1 MKTGIYLSYVGLGAN
16 LLHLSYC
23 HQIAKKNGPVTI
35 ITLCKNLEAAL
46 ADDPLIEKVFYI
58 DQYHK
63 KLIDVFSLAKI
74 LKSFNFRDLLIFYPS
89 IRLYLSAKLAGIKNV
104 CIYNFFKKKN
114 LHLIKAAK
122 KLTEDFLKIN
132 NCPTETNFF
141 VKKEKLDKVY
151 KEYKNNKFKIVIGAG
166 SSGPTTRWGSKNF
179 SELINQ
185 LNKSDDYFFF
195 LLCGPNEKDIEN
207 EIISK
212 LLKENYIT
220 LSDKNIENLI
230 PYLCASDMY
239 VGNDSFG
246 SHITSQSG
254 KKSIVMLLDSPKAY
268 TDYSQNYHRMVP
280 KGFDIEKITHGTNA
294 DPNLIT
300 VEEVIKTINHFKK
313 LI

>member
-1 MKTGIYLSYVGLGAN
+1 MKTGIYLSYVGLGVN

-89 IRLYLSAKLAGIKNV
+89 IRLYLSSKLAGIKNV
-104 CIYNFFKKKN
+104 WIYDFFKKKN
-114 LHLIKAAK
+114 LHLVKTAK
-122 KLTEDFLKIN
+122 KLTEDYLQIN

-141 VKKEKLDKVY
+141 ITKEKLDKIY
-151 KEYKNNKFKIVIGAG
+151 NECDKSKFKIVIGAG

-179 SELINQ
+179 SELINK

-195 LLCGPNEKDIEN
+195 LLCGPNEKEIES
-207 EIISK
+207 EIILNLNK
-212 LLKENYIT
+212 KNYIT
-220 LSDKNIENLI
+220 LSNKNIKSLI

-246 SHITSQSG
+246 SHITSQYG
-254 KKSIVMLLDSPKAY
+254 KKSIVILLDSPKAY

-280 KGFDIEKITHGTNA
+280 SGYDIEKISHGTNA

-300 VEEVIKTINHFKK
+300 VEEVIKTIKQFKN
-313 LI
+313 

>member
-23 HQIAKKNGPVTI
+23 HQVAKKYGPVTI
-35 ITLCKNLEAAL
+35 ITLCKNLEEAL
-46 ADDPLIEKVFYI
+46 ADDPLVEKVFYI

-63 KLIDVFSLAKI
+63 KLIDIINLSKV
-74 LKSFNFRDLLIFYPS
+74 LKSFDFKNLLVFYPS

-104 CIYNFFKKKN
+104 SIYNIFKKKN
-114 LHLIKAAK
+114 LHLVKAAK
-122 KLTEDFLKIN
+122 KLTEDFLQIN

-141 VKKEKLDKVY
+141 INKDELKKIN
-151 KEYKNNKFKIVIGAG
+151 KEYINDKFKIVIGAG

-195 LLCGPNEKDIEN
+195 ILCGPNEKQIEN
-207 EIISK
+207 EIISNLNK
-212 LLKENYIT
+212 HNYIS
-220 LSDKNIENLI
+220 LSDKNIKELI
-230 PYLCASDMY
+230 PYLCASNMY

-254 KKSIVMLLDSPKAY
+254 KKSIIMLLDSPKAY
-268 TDYSQNYHRMVP
+268 TDYSKNYYRMVP
-280 KGFDIEKITHGTNA
+280 NGFNIEKITHGTNA

-300 VEEVIKTINHFKK
+300 VEEVVKTINQ
-313 LI
+313 LRN

>member
-46 ADDPLIEKVFYI
+46 TDDPLIENVFYI
-58 DQYHK
+58 NQYHK
-63 KLIDVFSLAKI
+63 KLIDIFNLANV
-74 LKSFNFRDLLIFYPS
+74 LKSFDLENLLIFYPS
-89 IRLYLSAKLAGIKNV
+89 IRLHLSAKLAGIKNIR
-104 CIYNFFKKKN
+104 IYSFFKKKN
-114 LHLIKAAK
+114 LHLVKAAK

-132 NCPTETNFF
+132 NCPTETSFF
-141 VKKEKLDKVY
+141 VNKDKLNKINEKF
-151 KEYKNNKFKIVIGAG
+151 ENKFKIVIGAG

-179 SELINQ
+179 SKLINQ

-195 LLCGPNEKDIEN
+195 LLCGPNEKEIEN
-207 EIISK
+207 EIISN
-212 LLKENYIT
+212 LTKENFIA

-254 KKSIVMLLDSPKAY
+254 KKSIVMLLDAPRAY
-268 TDYSQNYHRMVP
+268 TDYSKNYYRMIP
-280 KGFDIEKITHGTNA
+280 NGFTIDEITHGTNA

-300 VEEVIKTINHFKK
+300 VEEVIETINQ
-313 LI
+313 LRD

>member
-46 ADDPLIEKVFYI
+46 TDDPLIENVFYI
-58 DQYHK
+58 NQYHK
-63 KLIDVFSLAKI
+63 KLIDIFNLANV
-74 LKSFNFRDLLIFYPS
+74 LKSFDLENLLIFYPS
-89 IRLYLSAKLAGIKNV
+89 IRLHLSAKLAGIKNIR
-104 CIYNFFKKKN
+104 IYSFFKKKN
-114 LHLIKAAK
+114 LHLVKAAK

-132 NCPTETNFF
+132 NCPTETSFF
-141 VKKEKLDKVY
+141 VNKDKLNKIN
-151 KEYKNNKFKIVIGAG
+151 EEFENKFKIVIGAG

-179 SELINQ
+179 SKLINQ

-195 LLCGPNEKDIEN
+195 LLCGPNEKEIEN
-207 EIISK
+207 EIISN
-212 LLKENYIT
+212 LTKENFIA

-254 KKSIVMLLDSPKAY
+254 KKSIVMLLDAPRAY
-268 TDYSQNYHRMVP
+268 TDYSQNYYRMIP
-280 KGFDIEKITHGTNA
+280 NGFTIDEITHGTNA

-300 VEEVIKTINHFKK
+300 VEEVIKTINRFRN
-313 LI
+313 

>member
-89 IRLYLSAKLAGIKNV
+89 IRLYLSSKLAGIKNV
-104 CIYNFFKKKN
+104 WIYDFFKKKN
-114 LHLIKAAK
+114 LHLVKTAK
-122 KLTEDFLKIN
+122 KLTEDYLQIN

-141 VKKEKLDKVY
+141 ITKEKLDKIY
-151 KEYKNNKFKIVIGAG
+151 NECDKSKFKIVIGAG

-179 SELINQ
+179 SELINK
-185 LNKSDDYFFF
+185 LNESDDYFFF
-195 LLCGPNEKDIEN
+195 LLCGPNEKEIES
-207 EIISK
+207 EIILNLNK
-212 LLKENYIT
+212 KNYIT
-220 LSDKNIENLI
+220 LSNKNIKSLI

-246 SHITSQSG
+246 SHITSQYG
-254 KKSIVMLLDSPKAY
+254 KKSIVILLDSPKAY

-280 KGFDIEKITHGTNA
+280 SGYDIEKISHGTNA

-300 VEEVIKTINHFKK
+300 VEEVIKTIKQFKN
-313 LI
+313 